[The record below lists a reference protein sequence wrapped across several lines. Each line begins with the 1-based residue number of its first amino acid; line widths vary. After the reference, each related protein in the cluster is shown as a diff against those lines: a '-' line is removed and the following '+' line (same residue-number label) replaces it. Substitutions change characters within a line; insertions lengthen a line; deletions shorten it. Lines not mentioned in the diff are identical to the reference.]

1 MEQQWLIQP
10 EALKQEKKI
19 SQLYEKLEQQMR
31 QVEDALKEAG
41 VTKTRFPE
49 TAAEVRGNIE
59 FMNQIN
65 EAYTYVQVPLK
76 MNEKNASGQLYVYT
90 NKKSMSNPD
99 KELSAF
105 LHLDLEHL
113 GGTDVSIKMLHRK
126 VTTNFYLDSD
136 ESYALVKQFLPV
148 LEKRL
153 QDKGYNC
160 ELNVNSGSKQMN
172 FVAGFLKKDLPPT
185 GQVHRYSFDI
195 RA

>member
-105 LHLDLEHL
+105 FTFGFRTSRWD
-113 GGTDVSIKMLHRK
+113 R
-126 VTTNFYLDSD
+126 
-136 ESYALVKQFLPV
+136 
-148 LEKRL
+148 
-153 QDKGYNC
+153 C
-160 ELNVNSGSKQMN
+160 VN
-172 FVAGFLKKDLPPT
+172 
-185 GQVHRYSFDI
+185 
-195 RA
+195 